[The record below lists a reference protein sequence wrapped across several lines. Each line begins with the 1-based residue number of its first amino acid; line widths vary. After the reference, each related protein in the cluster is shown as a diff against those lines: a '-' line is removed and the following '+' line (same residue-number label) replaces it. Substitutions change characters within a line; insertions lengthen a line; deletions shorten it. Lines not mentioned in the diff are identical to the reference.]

1 MNSARADFVVT
12 TEHRRFAEFCDACR
26 RYGYIG
32 LCYGSPGVGKTLS
45 ARSYANWDKV
55 HAYLSHPQASEMA
68 LAQVAGS
75 QTVFYTPEVV
85 NSPRR
90 IEEDIWRLRQG
101 LYSIL
106 MTALDQ
112 EEHLLQET
120 IGKDRRAKRYLQLHD
135 VDGND
140 QRAKTLIAAGLTSQ
154 EIFGI
159 YRQKR
164 STAADPTTL
173 LMIDEADRL
182 KTAAL
187 EQVRDI
193 FDHGGLGVVL
203 IGMPGIE
210 KRLSRYPQLYSRVG
224 FVHAFRPLSAAQVR
238 KLLQQKWVP
247 SGVRFPKKGV
257 VDEGARAAI
266 IRVTGGNF
274 RLLHRLMTQIA
285 RLMEI
290 NALKTVT
297 GDVVDAARES
307 LVIGTA

>member
-1 MNSARADFVVT
+1 MNSAPSDFVVT
-12 TEHRRFAEFCDACR
+12 SEHRRFAEFCDACR

-32 LCYGSPGVGKTLS
+32 LCYGAPGVGKTLS
-45 ARSYANWDKV
+45 ARSYANWEKV
-55 HAYLSHPQASEMA
+55 AAYLAQSQTSKRA
-68 LAQVAGS
+68 LAQVTGS

-90 IEEDIWRLRQG
+90 IDEDIWRLRQG
-101 LYSIL
+101 LYAIL

-120 IGKDRRAKRYLQLHD
+120 FGNERRAKRYLALHE
-135 VDGND
+135 VDGYD
-140 QRAKTLIAAGLTSQ
+140 PRTKTLLKAGLTLQALS
-154 EIFGI
+154 GI

-164 STAADPTTL
+164 STASDPTTL
-173 LMIDEADRL
+173 LLIDEADRL

-193 FDHGGLGVVL
+193 FDQGGLGVVL

-224 FVHAFRPLSAAQVR
+224 FVHAFRPLSEAQVR
-238 KLLQQKWVP
+238 KLFHQQWMP
-247 SGVRFPKKGV
+247 SGVAFPKQGV
-257 VDEGARAAI
+257 VDEGALAAI

-285 RLMEI
+285 RLVEI

-297 GDVVDAARES
+297 SEVVDAARES
-307 LVIGTA
+307 LVIGTS